1 MENEKLKMENYKQ
14 TELGLIPEDWEVKKL
29 GECSSISGDYG
40 INAPAVKFSED
51 LPTYLRITDIDDDGN
66 YSKVNKVSVKDDN
79 SENFILENQDIVFAR
94 TGATVGKTYLHDK
107 KENGDLV
114 FAGFLIR
121 FRTNRDVLLPYYL
134 KLYST
139 TDKYWNWVSVF
150 SMRSG
155 QPGINSTEYSN
166 LKIPLP
172 PLPEQKKIAD
182 CLSTWDSAIEKQSAL
197 INALTQRKKA
207 LMQQLLTGKK
217 RLPGFSGEWKEV
229 KLGDIGE
236 ISSAGVDK
244 NIVEGEKPIR
254 LLNFLD
260 VYRRDFLYS
269 HEQNHWVTANDYK
282 IEKCSIKKGDVF
294 FTPSSEVPNDI
305 AISAVAMEN
314 FDNVVYSY
322 HIVRF
327 RIKEK
332 WDLRYKAY
340 AFKTDEFFKQ
350 AQRIC
355 DGSGQRYVISQNNF
369 KNIKIKIPSLEE
381 QTAIAEILATADREL
396 QLQKEKLAQLQ
407 TQKKGLMQVLLT
419 GKKRLIN

>member
-1 MENEKLKMENYKQ
+1 MSTKTTYKQ
-14 TELGLIPEDWEVKKL
+14 TEVGLIPEDWEVKKL
-29 GECSSISGDYG
+29 GNEINILGGNAFSSNDISEEGIKWLKIANVGINKIKEDVLEFLPFEFKEIHKDFLLKSGDYVMALTRPLLG
-40 INAPAVKFSED
+40 GKLKISKILNNDEWLLNQRVAKLD
-51 LPTYLRITDIDDDGN
+51 
-66 YSKVNKVSVKDDN
+66 SKVGTIEYYINYFKQPY
-79 SENFILENQDIVFAR
+79 FCYQLEV
-94 TGATVGKTYLHDK
+94 LM
-107 KENGDLV
+107 
-114 FAGFLIR
+114 AG
-121 FRTNRDVLLPYYL
+121 
-134 KLYST
+134 
-139 TDKYWNWVSVF
+139 TDPPNLSL
-150 SMRSG
+150 
-155 QPGINSTEYSN
+155 TEFKN
-166 LKIPLP
+166 IKIPVP

-182 CLSTWDSAIEKQSAL
+182 CLSTWDCAIEKQSQL

-396 QLQKEKLAQLQ
+396 TLQKEKLAQLQ

-419 GKKRLIN
+419 GKKRLLN

>member
-1 MENEKLKMENYKQ
+1 MKQNTTYKQ

-66 YSKVNKVSVKDDN
+66 YSKENKVSVKDDN
-79 SENFILENQDIVFAR
+79 SESFILDDEDIVFAR
-94 TGATVGKTYLHDK
+94 TGATVGKTYLHNK

-121 FRTNRDVLLPYYL
+121 FRTNFDILLPYYL
-134 KLYST
+134 KLYT
-139 TDKYWNWVSVF
+139 NTDKYWNWVSVF

-155 QPGINSTEYSN
+155 QPGINSKEYSN

-197 INALTQRKKA
+197 INALTDRKKA

-217 RLPGFSGEWKEV
+217 RLPGFEEKWKEV
-229 KLGDIGE
+229 KLGDLGKTYNGLTGKTKEDFGE
-236 ISSAGVDK
+236 GKPFITYMNIFTNPKIDIS
-244 NIVEGEKPIR
+244 
-254 LLNFLD
+254 NFEY
-260 VYRRDFLYS
+260 VKMGTN
-269 HEQNHWVTANDYK
+269 ENQNKAIY
-282 IEKCSIKKGDVF
+282 GDIF
-294 FTPSSEVPNDI
+294 FTVSSETPDEVGMASVLLDKVNDLYLN
-305 AISAVAMEN
+305 S
-314 FDNVVYSY
+314 FCFG
-322 HIVRF
+322 F
-327 RIKEK
+327 R
-332 WDLRYKAY
+332 L
-340 AFKTDEFFKQ
+340 
-350 AQRIC
+350 
-355 DGSGQRYVISQNNF
+355 NNF
-369 KNIKIKIPSLEE
+369 KSLLPEFSSYLFRNELFRKEVHKLAQGSTRFNLSKLELMKIEIKLPSLEE

>member
-14 TELGLIPEDWEVKKL
+14 TELGLIPEDWEV
-29 GECSSISGDYG
+29 
-40 INAPAVKFSED
+40 NRF
-51 LPTYLRITDIDDDGN
+51 TDISELIHGFQFREEHFVENGRFGVIKIGN
-66 YSKVNKVSVKDDN
+66 LTYQGNISLDYLSKTDCDKINNYERLFLKRGD
-79 SENFILENQDIVFAR
+79 ILMAL
-94 TGATVGKTYLHDK
+94 TGGTLGKMSIFNLEEHKYLQNYRVGKFEPNEKTIKNY
-107 KENGDLV
+107 
-114 FAGFLIR
+114 I
-121 FRTNRDVLLPYYL
+121 YYL
-134 KLYST
+134 LSSNYVQKRIEDNVNEAAQPNFGKQDF
-139 TDKYWNWVSVF
+139 DK
-150 SMRSG
+150 
-155 QPGINSTEYSN
+155 I
-166 LKIPLP
+166 KIPLP

-182 CLSTWDSAIEKQSAL
+182 CLSTWDSAIEKQNAL
-197 INALTQRKKA
+197 INALTDRKKA
-207 LMQQLLTGKK
+207 LMQQLLTAKK
-217 RLPGFSGEWKEV
+217 RLPGFEGEWKEV

-396 QLQKEKLAQLQ
+396 TLQKEKLAQLQ

-419 GKKRLIN
+419 GKKRLLN

>member
-1 MENEKLKMENYKQ
+1 MKQNTTYKQ
-14 TELGLIPEDWEVKKL
+14 TELGLIPEDWEVKKF
-29 GECSSISGDYG
+29 
-40 INAPAVKFSED
+40 NKFSKF
-51 LPTYLRITDIDDDGN
+51 
-66 YSKVNKVSVKDDN
+66 YSGGTPLTSKSEYYGGEIPFIKSGEIYYDRTEQFLTQEGLNN
-79 SENFILENQDIVFAR
+79 SSAKLVYR
-94 TGATVGKTYLHDK
+94 
-107 KENGDLV
+107 GDLLYALYGANSGEV
-114 FAGFLIR
+114 AISQLEGAINQAILCIQQNKDEAE
-121 FRTNRDVLLPYYL
+121 TIYLYNYL
-134 KLYST
+134 KLEKSNIIN
-139 TDKYWNWVSVF
+139 KF
-150 SMRSG
+150 LQGG
-155 QPGINSTEYSN
+155 QGN
-166 LKIPLP
+166 LSADIIKNLQIPLP
-172 PLPEQKKIAD
+172 PLSEQKKIAD
-182 CLSTWDSAIEKQSAL
+182 CLSTWDCAIEKQNAL

-396 QLQKEKLAQLQ
+396 ALQKEKLAQLQ